1 MVIFTAV
8 FGATMA
14 RDSVPAGTQP
24 FPTHLNQGPG
34 SSVAMKFTTL
44 EFDRPAIVE
53 DDESE
58 FEQDTVA
65 NKIPTKTQIIP
76 IAERYKNNLFIHL
89 ILLGDDG

>member
-44 EFDRPAIVE
+44 EFAGPALAG
-53 DDESE
+53 DDDDC
-58 FEQDTVA
+58 EQDTVPS
-65 NKIPTKTQIIP
+65 KIPTNTEITP
-76 IAERYKNNLFIHL
+76 IAERSKNNLFIEVSSL
-89 ILLGDDG
+89 